1 MEKQKIVSLINRS
14 ERVQVT
20 TVSSISGSH
29 QIEDAIK
36 AIRENLRKNSGKET
50 VIVQILSK

>member
-1 MEKQKIVSLINRS
+1 MEKQKIVGLINRS

-20 TVSSISGSH
+20 TVSSISGIH